1 MSLQPATS
9 RPPRDLAA
17 MRERAVRVRHVREV
31 RSAEPVPHRRTR
43 ISLWLPLTP
52 FFWMLAPFAML
63 LAPLI
68 LLAPPLWRM
77 NPYVTVYAIG
87 RVLIALG
94 GTDIDVDA
102 PDARVRIKIL

>member
-1 MSLQPATS
+1 MSLQPVTQ
-9 RPPRDLAA
+9 RPRDLAA
-17 MRERAVRVRHVREV
+17 MRERAVRVRRA
-31 RSAEPVPHRRTR
+31 RFAGPAQRRRTR

-52 FFWMLAPFAML
+52 IFWMLAPFAILM
-63 LAPLI
+63 APLI

-94 GTDIDVDA
+94 GTDVDVDT

>member
-1 MSLQPATS
+1 MSLQPVTQ
-9 RPPRDLAA
+9 RPRQLEA
-17 MRERAVRVRHVREV
+17 MRRRAVRVRRV
-31 RSAEPVPHRRTR
+31 RSAGPAPAASGRTR

-52 FFWMLAPFAML
+52 VFWLLAPFAML

-77 NPYVTVYAIG
+77 NPYVTAYAVG
-87 RVLIALG
+87 RVLLALS